1 MKPAIITSS
10 PVWTKARVLMLSSS
24 EAGVGD
30 GVGVAVGVT
39 VGVGVTLG
47 FGVEVGVGVAVAVAV
62 AVGVGVGVGDTHGLT
77 GQWKISMS
85 PAGVAGSEAPSRQM
99 FLVLSACAGDVR

>member
-47 FGVEVGVGVAVAVAV
+47 FGVEVGVGVAVAV
-62 AVGVGVGVGDTHGLT
+62 GVGVGVGDTHGLT

-85 PAGVAGSEAPSRQM
+85 PAGVAGS
-99 FLVLSACAGDVR
+99 